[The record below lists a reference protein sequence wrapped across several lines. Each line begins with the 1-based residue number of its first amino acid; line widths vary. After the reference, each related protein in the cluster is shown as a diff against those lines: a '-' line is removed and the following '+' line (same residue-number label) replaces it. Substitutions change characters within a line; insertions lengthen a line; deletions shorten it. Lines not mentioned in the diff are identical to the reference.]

1 MNTTEGWGSTPEI
14 YYLEEYRN
22 ITLVETKEY
31 PLFRIK
37 KPLSVREWL
46 PLMGITI
53 PATLIPGNIIA
64 PIKEEL
70 SIKDAA
76 ELIAERVTDSLVQQI
91 AREERYS
98 LRSEK
103 KRPWSIKTRR
113 PFRGVIDKVEIT
125 FRESIDL
132 AEKVAS
138 TRWLKFHNI

>member
-1 MNTTEGWGSTPEI
+1 M
-14 YYLEEYRN
+14 
-22 ITLVETKEY
+22 
-31 PLFRIK
+31 
-37 KPLSVREWL
+37 
-46 PLMGITI
+46 MGITI

-76 ELIAERVTDSLVQQI
+76 ELIVGRVTDSLIQEI

-98 LRSEK
+98 LRNEK

-125 FRESIDL
+125 FRES
-132 AEKVAS
+132 KY
-138 TRWLKFHNI
+138 